1 MAEIK
6 IIINGKECTGTAGQT
21 ILQIA
26 AQNGIEIPNL
36 CENGQLK
43 HYAGCGLCVV
53 EAEGC
58 PKLLRACSTI
68 PKDGQVIMTDSPRAA
83 QSRKITME
91 LLMSD
96 HVGDC
101 KGPCM
106 LNCPAGTECQAYV
119 KQIAL
124 GNDREAVRII
134 KEKIPMPSSI
144 GRVCPHPCETA
155 CRRKYVEQPISI
167 AYL

>member
-26 AQNGIEIPNL
+26 AQNGIEIPNPVSYTHL
-36 CENGQLK
+36 RAHETC
-43 HYAGCGLCVV
+43 LCVV

-106 LNCPAGTECQAYV
+106 LNCPAGTECQA
-119 KQIAL
+119 
-124 GNDREAVRII
+124 
-134 KEKIPMPSSI
+134 
-144 GRVCPHPCETA
+144 
-155 CRRKYVEQPISI
+155 
-167 AYL
+167 

>member
-1 MAEIK
+1 MAK
-6 IIINGKECTGTAGQT
+6 NAPATAGQT

-68 PKDGQVIMTDSPRAA
+68 PKDGQVIHDRFAPGGAVAEDHHGAADERPR
-83 QSRKITME
+83 
-91 LLMSD
+91 
-96 HVGDC
+96 G
-101 KGPCM
+101 
-106 LNCPAGTECQAYV
+106 
-119 KQIAL
+119 
-124 GNDREAVRII
+124 
-134 KEKIPMPSSI
+134 
-144 GRVCPHPCETA
+144 
-155 CRRKYVEQPISI
+155 
-167 AYL
+167 

>member
-106 LNCPAGTECQAYV
+106 LNCPAGTESRC
-119 KQIAL
+119 IL
-124 GNDREAVRII
+124 GSDVGMI
-134 KEKIPMPSSI
+134 
-144 GRVCPHPCETA
+144 
-155 CRRKYVEQPISI
+155 
-167 AYL
+167 

>member
-68 PKDGQVIMTDSPRAA
+68 PKDGQVIMTDSPQAA
-83 QSRKITME
+83 Q
-91 LLMSD
+91 
-96 HVGDC
+96 
-101 KGPCM
+101 
-106 LNCPAGTECQAYV
+106 
-119 KQIAL
+119 
-124 GNDREAVRII
+124 
-134 KEKIPMPSSI
+134 
-144 GRVCPHPCETA
+144 
-155 CRRKYVEQPISI
+155 
-167 AYL
+167 